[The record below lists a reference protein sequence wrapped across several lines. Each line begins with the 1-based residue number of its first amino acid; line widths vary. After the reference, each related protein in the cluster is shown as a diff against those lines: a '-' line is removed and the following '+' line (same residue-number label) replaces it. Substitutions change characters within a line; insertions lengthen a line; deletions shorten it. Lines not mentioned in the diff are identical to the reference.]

1 MNKLDREQFR
11 YLGHPPT
18 EDVLYRLYGETLK
31 QNGAL
36 FRHFLPKI
44 FRLLGKGIDWKDEN
58 PAFYDDKYIPI
69 YPQQG
74 AFLYLQALATGA
86 RHIVELGTSY
96 GISTLYLALAAKRNG
111 GRVITCEKLAHKA
124 QAARA
129 HFRQAGLADIIE
141 LREGDALATLQHI
154 DHPIDL
160 VLLDG
165 WPDGVWPVFRLLEAR
180 LSPRAVIVVDDV
192 HGFAPSMQP
201 YLDYIRNPANGY
213 RSATLKPGKA
223 LEYSVKH
230 PNPASPPPSS
240 PQP

>member
-69 YPQQG
+69 HPQQG

-141 LREGDALATLQHI
+141 LREGDA
-154 DHPIDL
+154 
-160 VLLDG
+160 
-165 WPDGVWPVFRLLEAR
+165 RLT
-180 LSPRAVIVVDDV
+180 
-192 HGFAPSMQP
+192 
-201 YLDYIRNPANGY
+201 
-213 RSATLKPGKA
+213 SAG
-223 LEYSVKH
+223 S
-230 PNPASPPPSS
+230 
-240 PQP
+240 